1 MAKVSRRTK
10 KETKAEVKPEFKIE
24 EIIIEK
30 PSNVLSANEIL
41 QLETSPL
48 LIENAKYFMAIQE
61 QSLANMLLEHKLLTN
76 KIEKQRQVVVEAAQK
91 YQTEKERYNASM
103 STIMKNH
110 GLISEKFGYNNETG
124 EIIL

>member
-10 KETKAEVKPEFKIE
+10 KETKAEAKPEFKIE
-24 EIIIEK
+24 EIINEK

-110 GLISEKFGYNNETG
+110 GLTSEKFGYNNETG